1 MTRTGTAISDVDGGI
16 PMCPSFA
23 NWGGGEAQPDAI
35 AYVID
40 RKSVSTGTITRG
52 ASTASAVTIRLE
64 TLSGDKQIQGAG
76 GITYQI
82 DAFALAAFGTD
93 LRVGDRF
100 EVAERTFEV
109 LAIAPGMTDN
119 LSAYLKLRG

>member
-1 MTRTGTAISDVDGGI
+1 MAPD
-16 PMCPSFA
+16 FLA
-23 NWGGGEAQPDAI
+23 WGGGEAQPEAI

-64 TLSGDKQIQGAG
+64 TLSSSKQIQTPG

-100 EVAERTFEV
+100 TVAGRTFEV

-119 LSAYLKLRG
+119 LSAYLKLRA